1 MQLQVL
7 TCSGSKKVRL
17 ILNDAPV
24 PLTGIRGCPEDD
36 DGLCPFDAFVD
47 SMQELV
53 DETDFAAVCGSKSA
67 DAMDGL
73 VQRRGPGGEDDLRW

>member
-36 DGLCPFDAFVD
+36 DGLCPFDAFVN
-47 SMQELV
+47 SMQELA
-53 DETDFAAVCGSKSA
+53 DETDFATVCGTRP
-67 DAMDGL
+67 GL
-73 VQRRGPGGEDDLRW
+73 G